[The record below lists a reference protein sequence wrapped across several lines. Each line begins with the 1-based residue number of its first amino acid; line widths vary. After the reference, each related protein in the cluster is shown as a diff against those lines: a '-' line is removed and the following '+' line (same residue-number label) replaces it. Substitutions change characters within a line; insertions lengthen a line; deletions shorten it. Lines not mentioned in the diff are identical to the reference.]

1 MSLETTLAGYFMAG
15 RQPGR
20 PKAVSDEAISALYDP
35 ENPQALINMIP
46 PRLVPIMDRIK
57 EKLPRMLLR
66 TERELRNYCEPDERD
81 DRVRLSF
88 WDEYNAATAAGKK
101 MSLQSIICGSC
112 SWEGWVTI
120 YEPNNHKMLWVFTPP
135 TSYVSAMRQ
144 ILYRGTERLLEIM
157 NLPLMDK
164 EGKIDAKVAT
174 LVLKAWQLADM
185 RVKGGIVQRMQVEQK
200 NLNLNLNA
208 DSGVE
213 QAKMNI
219 QSLQLEDL
227 EVLERRIERAKRD
240 QVRYLK
246 GITPEQREL
255 IIGGDLLEDLENV
268 TKSSQ
273 RYMMPNVPEI
283 PDLPDIEL
291 NMEEVA
297 DDKEKGY
304 PQ

>member
-1 MSLETTLAGYFMAG
+1 MAG

-20 PKAVSDEAISALYDP
+20 PKSVSDEALSSLYDP
-35 ENPQALINMIP
+35 SNPQALINMIP
-46 PRLVPIMDRIK
+46 PRLVPILDRVK
-57 EKLPRMLLR
+57 DKLPRMLLR

-101 MSLQSIICGSC
+101 MSIQSIICGAC

-135 TSYVSAMRQ
+135 TSYVAAMRQ

-157 NLPLMDK
+157 NLPMTDK
-164 EGKIDAKVAT
+164 DGKIDPKVAT

-200 NLNLNLNA
+200 NLNVNLNA

-213 QAKMNI
+213 QARVNI
-219 QSLQLEDL
+219 QALQLEDL
-227 EVLERRIERAKRD
+227 EVLERRIEKAKRD
-240 QVRYLK
+240 QTKYLK
-246 GITPEQREL
+246 GITDEQREL
-255 IIGGDLLEDLENV
+255 IIGGELLEDFENV

-273 RYMMPNVPEI
+273 RMMMPDIPEVPE
-283 PDLPDIEL
+283 LPDIEL
-291 NMEEVA
+291 KLDEVINANEE
-297 DDKEKGY
+297 KEY
-304 PQ
+304 RT